1 MANFFK
7 KAGRVLKGALGL
19 GKAGGSRE
27 AFSEFQKFR
36 NVLSGDF
43 QTQLRG
49 IQQNPFLLKAAQ
61 RMGTLGE
68 DVGAQVSA
76 LQGALQQQALRG
88 AQGGLLAAQLGARQ
102 AAGGRGGLAFSAG
115 AGALGGRFA
124 QQAGLQQQQA
134 LAQALMTGGQLDL
147 QSTLQVAGLQSQFG
161 LSAAEQ
167 ENVLRRQFLGGL
179 TGLAGGALGGGLQG
193 QQAAA
198 GRRAG
203 LFGEFL
209 SSVIPGK

>member
-1 MANFFK
+1 MGFFK
-7 KAGRVLKGALGL
+7 KLGGVFGL
-19 GKAGGSRE
+19 NKAGGSRE

-36 NVLSGDF
+36 GVLTRDL
-43 QTQLRG
+43 QTQLLG

-68 DVGAQVSA
+68 DVRTQVSA
-76 LQGALQQQALRG
+76 LQGALQQQARAG
-88 AQGGLLAAQLGARQ
+88 AQGGILAAQLGARQ

-134 LAQALMTGGQLDL
+134 LAQALTTGGQLGL

-167 ENVLRRQFLGGL
+167 ENALRRQFLGGI

-203 LFGEFL
+203 LFGGFL
-209 SSVIPGK
+209 PSIIPGK